1 MKIILL
7 GNILSL
13 LAMCSDSFSSSR
25 KTTKGVLMTQN
36 LSQVFYGLSSLVLG
50 GYSAAVQNV
59 VSILRNFVAMS
70 KVNSKVIAWGLIA
83 LGVVLGVFFNN
94 LGLVGWLPI
103 IANFEYSIA
112 VFKFKDNERAL
123 KSAFLVCC
131 ALFTIFNVFIYNVV
145 GVISNTVVIISII
158 TFLVKGKEK
167 TA

>member
-1 MKIILL
+1 MQIIIL

-70 KVNSKVIAWGLIA
+70 KISSKAVEWGLIA
-83 LGVVLGVFFNN
+83 LGVILGVYFNN

-103 IANFEYSIA
+103 LANFEYSIA
-112 VFKFKDNERAL
+112 VFRFKDNERAL
-123 KSAFLVCC
+123 KASFLVCC
-131 ALFTIFNVFIYNVV
+131 ALFTIFNIFIYNVV
-145 GVISNTVVIISII
+145 GVVSNTVVIVSII
-158 TFLVKGKEK
+158 TFLVKGKGK
-167 TA
+167 KA